1 MGKSRRSSSRPNT
14 KIEEELKV
22 VSESSLR
29 LLVVEVLKAQEGI
42 HGDEIKTLTAE
53 LFEIKSS
60 QEFLCNEF
68 DKLKSECQTLRAIN
82 KQQAEEITQ
91 LKAHSAKL
99 ESRGKTEE
107 EKVDVLEQYGRR
119 QYLEISGI
127 PEKEGENTNKL
138 VIEVAKLAN
147 VELSPNQ
154 ISISHRLPP
163 KIRHSLSRNTSS
175 AQDVKFS
182 NSPPKSSSIIV
193 RFVSRD
199 IRNQIFRNRNL
210 LRNADL
216 KNFSVIGT
224 DNIFINE
231 NLTHSKKKLF
241 WKVKQKAK
249 ASQYK
254 FYWTSNGNI
263 FVRKSEEF
271 GSILI
276 KNENDLNLIC

>member
-1 MGKSRRSSSRPNT
+1 M
-14 KIEEELKV
+14 
-22 VSESSLR
+22 
-29 LLVVEVLKAQEGI
+29 EVLKAQEGI
-42 HGDEIKTLTAE
+42 HGDEIKALTAE
-53 LFEIKSS
+53 LLEIKSS

-82 KQQAEEITQ
+82 KQQAEEITL

-119 QYLEISGI
+119 QNLEISGI
-127 PEKEGENTNKL
+127 PEKGENTNKL

-163 KIRHSLSRNTSS
+163 KIRHSPSRNTSS
-175 AQDVKFS
+175 AQDAKFS

-199 IRNQIFRNRNL
+199 IRNQIFSNRNL

-231 NLTHSKKKLF
+231 NLTHSRKKLF

>member
-1 MGKSRRSSSRPNT
+1 MV
-14 KIEEELKV
+14 EEA
-22 VSESSLR
+22 
-29 LLVVEVLKAQEGI
+29 LKAQEGK
-42 HGDEIKTLTAE
+42 HCDEIKALTAE
-53 LFEIKSS
+53 LLEIKSS
-60 QEFLCNEF
+60 QEFLCNKF

-107 EKVDVLEQYGRR
+107 EKKDVLEQYGRR
-119 QYLEISGI
+119 QNLEISGI
-127 PEKEGENTNKL
+127 PEKEGESTNKL

-175 AQDVKFS
+175 AQDAKFN

-199 IRNQIFRNRNL
+199 IRNQIQKEGNTEV
-210 LRNADL
+210 NA
-216 KNFSVIGT
+216 T
-224 DNIFINE
+224 
-231 NLTHSKKKLF
+231 
-241 WKVKQKAK
+241 
-249 ASQYK
+249 
-254 FYWTSNGNI
+254 
-263 FVRKSEEF
+263 KSHRR
-271 GSILI
+271 S
-276 KNENDLNLIC
+276 

>member
-29 LLVVEVLKAQEGI
+29 LVVVEVLKAQEGI
-42 HGDEIKTLTAE
+42 HGDEIKALTAE
-53 LFEIKSS
+53 LLEIKSS

-99 ESRGKTEE
+99 GSRGKTEE

-119 QYLEISGI
+119 QNLEISGI

-147 VELSPNQ
+147 VINTIMMLLANVELSPNQ

-163 KIRHSLSRNTSS
+163 KIRHLLSRNTSS
-175 AQDVKFS
+175 AQDAKFS

-199 IRNQIFRNRNL
+199 IRNQIFSNRNL

-216 KNFSVIGT
+216 KNFSVWYG
-224 DNIFINE
+224 
-231 NLTHSKKKLF
+231 
-241 WKVKQKAK
+241 
-249 ASQYK
+249 QY
-254 FYWTSNGNI
+254 FY
-263 FVRKSEEF
+263 K
-271 GSILI
+271 
-276 KNENDLNLIC
+276 

>member
-1 MGKSRRSSSRPNT
+1 M
-14 KIEEELKV
+14 
-22 VSESSLR
+22 
-29 LLVVEVLKAQEGI
+29 
-42 HGDEIKTLTAE
+42 
-53 LFEIKSS
+53 
-60 QEFLCNEF
+60 
-68 DKLKSECQTLRAIN
+68 
-82 KQQAEEITQ
+82 
-91 LKAHSAKL
+91 
-99 ESRGKTEE
+99 
-107 EKVDVLEQYGRR
+107 
-119 QYLEISGI
+119 
-127 PEKEGENTNKL
+127 
-138 VIEVAKLAN
+138 AN

-175 AQDVKFS
+175 VQDAKFS
-182 NSPPKSSSIIV
+182 NSPPKSSCIIV

-199 IRNQIFRNRNL
+199 IRNQIFSNRNL

-231 NLTHSKKKLF
+231 NLTHSRKKLF

-249 ASQYK
+249 SSQYK

-263 FVRKSEEF
+263 VVRKSEEF
-271 GSILI
+271 GSIMI